1 MKWMIVTGLLA
12 TLLRHG
18 GGSAIRCSPE
28 KDASCSTGSAKE
40 VSAPPAVVS
49 QTADSSAPQVE
60 CEAGSEWESNCHYCR
75 CSDTGVA
82 ECLRQETCGDGVFE
96 EPLQCKPNSTFVRDC
111 NTCICLENGLALCT
125 LEFCRR
131 SSITKKPEL
140 PAGKDCAPGTTWTN
154 KCGECRC
161 SDAGYGQ
168 CDSAECKG
176 KEHEM
181 RCAPNSVWKNDCNT
195 CWCISNGRPVCTL
208 IECDTSTNFNFD
220 KVKYANND
228 DKQFSDMIKQSSR
241 NNTKDVICVANRMFI
256 KDCNTC
262 WCNDD
267 GTSYFCTRK
276 VCVPELPDEPIIEEE
291 NPENLTSLSRR
302 VRAVQEAAK
311 NCQPGQE
318 FRLDC
323 NKCLCDNEG
332 QDFSCTRMDCNA
344 VNNNNNGGGRSKRG
358 TSDLEKI
365 SSECSPG
372 SVFERDCN
380 TCRCTTDGHHAMC
393 TNKRCTSEV
402 KPNTADSDVHSSEA
416 DPGFR
421 CDPGEQFKRDCKDC
435 TCSADGKS
443 YFCTLHLC
451 DDDISA
457 PSV

>member
-228 DKQFSDMIKQSSR
+228 DKQFSDMIKKYDKNGKDDERVIKNFLHNIVKRSVCKPNQEFQSEC
-241 NNTKDVICVANRMFI
+241 NNCKCSPNGQQYTCTQNECLEKDMNKEVEVFMESEGVDHIERHSVCKPWNTFYI
-256 KDCNTC
+256 GCNTC
-262 WCNDD
+262 NCNYD
-267 GTSYFCTRK
+267 GTDYS
-276 VCVPELPDEPIIEEE
+276 
-291 NPENLTSLSRR
+291 
-302 VRAVQEAAK
+302 
-311 NCQPGQE
+311 
-318 FRLDC
+318 
-323 NKCLCDNEG
+323 
-332 QDFSCTRMDCNA
+332 
-344 VNNNNNGGGRSKRG
+344 
-358 TSDLEKI
+358 
-365 SSECSPG
+365 
-372 SVFERDCN
+372 
-380 TCRCTTDGHHAMC
+380 C
-393 TNKRCTSEV
+393 TNKPCPLPEDVELFHELRDMKPIIPYEV
-402 KPNTADSDVHSSEA
+402 EIDNRNK
-416 DPGFR
+416 
-421 CDPGEQFKRDCKDC
+421 
-435 TCSADGKS
+435 KS
-443 YFCTLHLC
+443 KL
-451 DDDISA
+451 
-457 PSV
+457 

>member
-176 KEHEM
+176 K
-181 RCAPNSVWKNDCNT
+181 D
-195 CWCISNGRPVCTL
+195 
-208 IECDTSTNFNFD
+208 FNFD

>member
-228 DKQFSDMIKQSSR
+228 DKQFSDM
-241 NNTKDVICVANRMFI
+241 
-256 KDCNTC
+256 
-262 WCNDD
+262 
-267 GTSYFCTRK
+267 
-276 VCVPELPDEPIIEEE
+276 
-291 NPENLTSLSRR
+291 NLTSLSRR